1 MDLGKP
7 PAGAGPDRPDN
18 PDTPFFQLEK
28 KFAQSLKYI
37 KTITLVH

>member
-1 MDLGKP
+1 MDIAKA

-28 KFAQSLKYI
+28 NSLNP
-37 KTITLVH
+37 LNR

>member
-7 PAGAGPDRPDN
+7 PAAASPDSPDN

-28 KFAQSLKYI
+28 NSLNP
-37 KTITLVH
+37 LNR